1 MGRLRWSSRLIVDRG
16 GSAAAEMAMVM
27 PLLLVL
33 MFGSF
38 EVARYFLDEHV
49 VLKAVRDGA
58 RYAARHGFANYPCNA
73 VGPGTVNSTV
83 EANTRN
89 VVRYGK
95 VAPAVGDVPRLGY
108 WNATITGGAP
118 SVTVTV
124 NCANKVVGTETM
136 SGLYRGPAVPIVT
149 VNAIVEFRPMFGAL
163 TMGDR
168 IIRLTAESQAT
179 VMGR

>member
-1 MGRLRWSSRLIVDRG
+1 MGYARSIRLLVDDRSG
-16 GSAAAEMAMVM
+16 AAAAEMAMVM

-38 EVARYFLDEHV
+38 EVARYYLDEHV

-58 RYAARHGFANYPCNA
+58 RYAARQGFANYPCTS
-73 VGPGTVNSTV
+73 VGSSTVNATV

-89 VVRYGK
+89 VVRFGK
-95 VAPAVGDVPRLGY
+95 VTPAVGEYPRLGY

-118 SVTVTV
+118 SVTVNL
-124 NCANKVVGTETM
+124 NCVSKTVGTETM
-136 SGLYRGPAVPIVT
+136 SGLYTGPAVPVIT
-149 VNAIVEFRPMFGAL
+149 VSAIVEFRPMFGAL

-168 IIRLTAESQAT
+168 IVRLTAESQAT

>member
-1 MGRLRWSSRLIVDRG
+1 MGSMQASKVLANDRSG
-16 GSAAAEMAMVM
+16 AAAAEMAMVL

-58 RYAARHGFANYPCNA
+58 RFASRQGFANYPC
-73 VGPGTVNSTV
+73 PSTVVDPTV

-89 VVRYGK
+89 LVRYGK
-95 VAPAVGDVPRLGY
+95 VTPGVQDQPRLGY
-108 WNATITGGAP
+108 WNATVAGGAP
-118 SVTVTV
+118 SITVTLT
-124 NCANKVVGTETM
+124 CPSKTVGTETL
-136 SGLYRGPAVPIVT
+136 SGLYTGPTTTVPVVT
-149 VNAIVEFRPMFGAL
+149 VHAIVEFRPMFGAL

-168 IIRLTAESQAT
+168 IVRLTAESQAT